1 MFKPKVRR
9 FLEDECKKVI
19 DKLKAM
25 SFAELPE
32 RGKTLDTVV
41 NYSDCRQATVS
52 VTAKVES
59 PECVMVVVQCFMP
72 MKGIWGWLRVK
83 DVEVDGFT
91 RYADGRTEQL
101 ENSKLYKRLSR
112 IKSITIYES
121 PLPLWERVRVRGMR
135 LSQPEFAKQ
144 LRRNQTDVERKM
156 WSLLRSRSLSG
167 YKFRRQQKIG
177 PYVVDFCC
185 FRPRVIIELDGSQ
198 HMEQAGYDQRRTEL
212 LSGQGYQV
220 VRFWDNQILRE
231 TDSVLE
237 AILKVLEAAPSPRP
251 SPTGGRGG
259 IVT

>member
-1 MFKPKVRR
+1 
-9 FLEDECKKVI
+9 
-19 DKLKAM
+19 
-25 SFAELPE
+25 
-32 RGKTLDTVV
+32 
-41 NYSDCRQATVS
+41 
-52 VTAKVES
+52 
-59 PECVMVVVQCFMP
+59 
-72 MKGIWGWLRVK
+72 
-83 DVEVDGFT
+83 
-91 RYADGRTEQL
+91 
-101 ENSKLYKRLSR
+101 
-112 IKSITIYES
+112 
-121 PLPLWERVRVRGMR
+121 
-135 LSQPEFAKQ
+135 
-144 LRRNQTDVERKM
+144 M